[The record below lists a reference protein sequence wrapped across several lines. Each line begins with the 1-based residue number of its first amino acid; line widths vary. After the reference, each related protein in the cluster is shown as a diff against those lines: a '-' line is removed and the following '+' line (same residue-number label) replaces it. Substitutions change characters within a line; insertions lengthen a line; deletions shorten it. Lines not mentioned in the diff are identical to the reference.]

1 MFFRTISLIN
11 GFLRGIQHNIWN
23 APRERLGGLGHLS
36 ISILAGLICVPL
48 ALCARYAFSR
58 NDPLPGQRGKAYGC
72 TVSLQ
77 TEQKKSNL
85 RFLTALP
92 STLKGNHQT
101 LKERMDTCLACAPFS
116 VWTERFG
123 SSKPFPKRCRPCR
136 RWLERGSETGEARRA
151 LSLTLNVGTKAR
163 LFWANFRTNAD
174 AFALLTQNQ

>member
-1 MFFRTISLIN
+1 MLLVVTTLCPGRGEKLTGAPYLRTQN
-11 GFLRGIQHNIWN
+11 
-23 APRERLGGLGHLS
+23 
-36 ISILAGLICVPL
+36 
-48 ALCARYAFSR
+48 
-58 NDPLPGQRGKAYGC
+58 
-72 TVSLQ
+72 
-77 TEQKKSNL
+77 KKNNL